1 MQTVMLNYLPS
12 HNCLTRERELGVNQ
26 VDPKTLK
33 SHPRNCSIYGEDE
46 DLSELME
53 LICQSGWV
61 KPLVITSDNVII
73 SGHRRWKAALELR
86 IESIHVEVRSFP
98 DELAEL
104 EALLLE
110 NASRF
115 KTTEQKVREAQAW
128 KEVEAKKARLR
139 MSDAAKTRF
148 QGVENFPHPEK
159 GKTRDRIAARV
170 GLGSGRTYSKAA
182 QVIAVIDE
190 ETQKGNLASA
200 QVLRKVLNE
209 QSVDAAHIFLKK
221 PPQERSCIAN
231 LIVSGAAKS
240 TFQAAEMVRQ
250 NNYTEFNAPSQENL
264 AGFSV
269 GDWVIVNDLVQE
281 FKTYIGSKGQI
292 EQIWAVEQQISIN
305 IENGPDKIRF
315 YPHELTLIA
324 LAAPP
329 SLFRAGDI
337 VFVDIDRHEAASAQE
352 KKWNGFWGLVTAV
365 GEMGSLMVN
374 VGRDCLQLF
383 PRDLKPVDA
392 PSADLRH
399 VVERVLRL
407 RGFGLDEIE
416 ERMLDVLQ
424 RREWFTHSQLIH
436 LENIEKLYPEADFY
450 ETEKSQVAQRR
461 GP

>member
-1 MQTVMLNYLPS
+1 MLNYLPS

-86 IESIHVEVRSFP
+86 IESIPFEVRSFP

-250 NNYTEFNAPSQENL
+250 NNYAEFNAPSQENL
-264 AGFSV
+264 AGFSA
-269 GDWVIVNDLVQE
+269 GDWV
-281 FKTYIGSKGQI
+281 S
-292 EQIWAVEQQISIN
+292 
-305 IENGPDKIRF
+305 P
-315 YPHELTLIA
+315 
-324 LAAPP
+324 
-329 SLFRAGDI
+329 FRAGDI

-365 GEMGSLMVN
+365 GEMGSLRVN

-436 LENIEKLYPEADFY
+436 LENIEKLYLEAD
-450 ETEKSQVAQRR
+450 
-461 GP
+461 

>member
-1 MQTVMLNYLPS
+1 MLNYLPS

-61 KPLVITSDNVII
+61 KSLVITSDNVII

-86 IESIHVEVRSFP
+86 IQSIPVEVRSFP

-240 TFQAAEMVRQ
+240 TFQAAEMARQ
-250 NNYTEFNAPSQENL
+250 NNYAEFNARSQENL

-269 GDWVIVNDLVQE
+269 GDWV
-281 FKTYIGSKGQI
+281 S
-292 EQIWAVEQQISIN
+292 
-305 IENGPDKIRF
+305 P
-315 YPHELTLIA
+315 
-324 LAAPP
+324 
-329 SLFRAGDI
+329 FRAGDI

-365 GEMGSLMVN
+365 GEMGSLTVN